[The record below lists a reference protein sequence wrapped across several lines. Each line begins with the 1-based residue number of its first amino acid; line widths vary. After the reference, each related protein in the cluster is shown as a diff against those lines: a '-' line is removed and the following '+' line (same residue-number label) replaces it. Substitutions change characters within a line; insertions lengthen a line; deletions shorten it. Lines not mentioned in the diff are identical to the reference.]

1 MYLKQISAVNLTD
14 SLAIDLF
21 LIILS
26 LIMPS

>member
-1 MYLKQISAVNLTD
+1 MYLKQISAVHLTD
-14 SLAIDLF
+14 SLAIDSL